1 MKELVHKFK
10 YNGKISLARTLS
22 GLIGDFLRRNG
33 ELVAGIDS
41 ITFVPL
47 ESGRLRKRGFNQSKM
62 LAVEISRRYDIPIAD
77 CLEKVNR
84 TRHQN
89 ELSRDDRLVNLN
101 GAFRVKNNAGDL
113 KGKGMLLLDDV
124 MTTGATLNECAKA
137 LISAGAK
144 EVRCL
149 TLARGL

>member
-10 YNGKISLARTLS
+10 YNGKISLAATLS
-22 GLIGDFLRRNG
+22 GLIGDFLRGND

-47 ESGRLRKRGFNQSKM
+47 ESGRLRKRGFNQSKI
-62 LAVEISRRYDIPIAD
+62 LAVEISRRYAIPIVD
-77 CLEKVNR
+77 CLEKKNL

-89 ELSRDDRLVNLN
+89 ELSRDDRLVNLS
-101 GAFRVKNNAGDL
+101 GAFRVKNNAGTI
-113 KGKGMLLLDDV
+113 KGAAMLLLDDV

-137 LISAGAK
+137 LLSAGAK